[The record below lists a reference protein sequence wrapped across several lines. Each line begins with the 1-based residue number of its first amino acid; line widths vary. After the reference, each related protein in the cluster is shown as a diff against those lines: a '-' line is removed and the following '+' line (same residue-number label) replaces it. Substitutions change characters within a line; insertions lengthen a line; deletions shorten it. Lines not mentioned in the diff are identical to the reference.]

1 MNLKEK
7 NIKCKYIFLIM
18 NLISYLYMIIF
29 HNVTFIYSIV
39 YLSLISIYIFISG
52 ISINDK
58 REYKRNINIYMIL
71 YILCLISIL
80 FLVGRPPIRIS
91 TSWYIPEPTPFKTII
106 SQLKYGSINEIIR
119 NIIGNL
125 CLFIPLSF
133 LLILKD
139 NKYKNILRQTVI
151 ILPSI
156 LMTETL
162 QMITNV
168 GVFDIDDI
176 ILNYL
181 GVLLFVIIMNIVNID
196 KIRKLFNTDFHLKSK
211 TKKVLDTIIIFI
223 LIIFMFRNI

>member
-1 MNLKEK
+1 MNIKKK
-7 NIKCKYIFLIM
+7 NITCKYIFLIM
-18 NLISYLYMIIF
+18 NLISYLYMILF
-29 HNVTFIYSIV
+29 HNLTFIYSIV
-39 YLSLISIYIFISG
+39 YLSLLSIYVFISG

-58 REYKRNINIYMIL
+58 KEYKRNINIYIMI

-91 TSWYIPEPTPFKTII
+91 NSWYISELIPFKTII
-106 SQLKYGSINEIIR
+106 SQLKYGSINEIVR

-139 NKYKNILRQTVI
+139 NKYKNILRQTLIV
-151 ILPSI
+151 LPSI
-156 LMTETL
+156 LMTELL
-162 QMITNV
+162 QMITSV

-181 GVLLFVIIMNIVNID
+181 GVLLFIIIMNIVNID
-196 KIRKLFNTDFHLKSK
+196 KIRKLFNSDFHLKSK
-211 TKKVLDTIIIFI
+211 TKRVLDVVIIFI
-223 LIIFMFRNI
+223 LILFMFKNI

>member
-1 MNLKEK
+1 M
-7 NIKCKYIFLIM
+7 NIKKKKITCKYIFLIM
-18 NLISYLYMIIF
+18 NLISYLYMILF

-39 YLSLISIYIFISG
+39 YLSLLSIYVFISG

-58 REYKRNINIYMIL
+58 KEYKRNINVYIMI

-91 TSWYIPEPTPFKTII
+91 NSWYISELIPFKTII
-106 SQLKYGSINEIIR
+106 SQLKYGSINEIVR

-139 NKYKNILRQTVI
+139 NKYKNILRQTLI
-151 ILPSI
+151 LLPSI
-156 LMTETL
+156 LMTELL
-162 QMITNV
+162 QMITSV

-181 GVLLFVIIMNIVNID
+181 GVLLFIIIMNIVNID
-196 KIRKLFNTDFHLKSK
+196 KICKLFNSDFHLKSK
-211 TKKVLDTIIIFI
+211 AKRVLDVVIILI
-223 LIIFMFRNI
+223 LIIFMLKNI

>member
-29 HNVTFIYSIV
+29 HNVTFVYSII

-156 LMTETL
+156 LMTEIL

-181 GVLLFVIIMNIVNID
+181 GVLLLVIIMNIVNVD
-196 KIRKLFNTDFHLKSK
+196 KIYKQFNTDFHLKSK
-211 TKKVLDTIIIFI
+211 TKKVLDIIIIFI

>member
-29 HNVTFIYSIV
+29 HNVTFIYSII

-91 TSWYIPEPTPFKTII
+91 ISWYIPEPTPFKTII

-156 LMTETL
+156 LMTEIL

-196 KIRKLFNTDFHLKSK
+196 KIYKQFNTDFHLKSK

>member
-18 NLISYLYMIIF
+18 NLISYLYMILF

-39 YLSLISIYIFISG
+39 YLSLLSIYIFISG

-58 REYKRNINIYMIL
+58 KEYKININIYMIL

-91 TSWYIPEPTPFKTII
+91 TSWYIPEPIPFKTII
-106 SQLKYGSINEIIR
+106 SQLKYGSTNEIIR

-139 NKYKNILRQTVI
+139 NKYKNILRQTLI
-151 ILPSI
+151 ILPFI
-156 LMTETL
+156 LMIETL
-162 QMITNV
+162 QMITSV

-223 LIIFMFRNI
+223 LIIFMFKNI

>member
-1 MNLKEK
+1 M
-7 NIKCKYIFLIM
+7 NIKKKKITCKYIFLIM
-18 NLISYLYMIIF
+18 NLMSYLYMILF

-39 YLSLISIYIFISG
+39 YLSLLSIYVFISG

-58 REYKRNINIYMIL
+58 KEYKRNINIYIMI

-91 TSWYIPEPTPFKTII
+91 NSWYISELIPFKTII
-106 SQLKYGSINEIIR
+106 SQLKYGSINEIVR

-139 NKYKNILRQTVI
+139 NKYKNILKQTLIVF
-151 ILPSI
+151 PSI
-156 LMTETL
+156 LMTELL
-162 QMITNV
+162 QMITSV

-181 GVLLFVIIMNIVNID
+181 GVLLFIIIMNIVNID
-196 KIRKLFNTDFHLKSK
+196 KIRKLFNSDFHLKSK
-211 TKKVLDTIIIFI
+211 TKGVLDTIIILI
-223 LIIFMFRNI
+223 LIIFMLKNI

>member
-29 HNVTFIYSIV
+29 HNVTFIYSIA

-58 REYKRNINIYMIL
+58 KEYKRNINIYMIL

-91 TSWYIPEPTPFKTII
+91 TSWYIPEPIPFKTII
-106 SQLKYGSINEIIR
+106 SQLKYGSTNEIIR

-139 NKYKNILRQTVI
+139 NKYKNILRQTLI

-181 GVLLFVIIMNIVNID
+181 GVLLFVIIMNIVNTD

-223 LIIFMFRNI
+223 LIIFMFKNI

>member
-29 HNVTFIYSIV
+29 HNVTFIYSII

-156 LMTETL
+156 LMTEIL

-196 KIRKLFNTDFHLKSK
+196 KIYKQFNTDFHLKSK